1 MRFPTVLAAT
11 LLFATAAEAHTSD
24 ESSAAGLAHDL
35 LHAIG
40 GPDHAIALI
49 SVGILFLL
57 IALAPLL
64 GKKLARILATARSLL
79 ENRRSTRG

>member
-1 MRFPTVLAAT
+1 MRFLATFAAT
-11 LLFATAAEAHTSD
+11 LVFATAAQAHTSG

-40 GPDHAIALI
+40 GPDHAFALAG
-49 SVGILFLL
+49 VGVLFLM

-64 GKKLARILATARSLL
+64 GKKLARSMATARSRWG
-79 ENRRSTRG
+79 NRRSTRG